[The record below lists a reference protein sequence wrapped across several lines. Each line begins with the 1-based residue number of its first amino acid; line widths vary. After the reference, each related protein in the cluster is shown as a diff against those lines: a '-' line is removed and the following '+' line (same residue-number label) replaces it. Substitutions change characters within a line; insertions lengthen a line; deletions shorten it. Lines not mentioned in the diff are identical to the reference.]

1 MLIELLS
8 ISLIRKMILNR
19 GGKILENL
27 LFLSSTR
34 VAHGSLWEGNA
45 ATMESR
51 DARFDGSDGRV

>member
-1 MLIELLS
+1 MREKLNNLMLIELLS

-34 VAHGSLWEGNA
+34 VAHGSL
-45 ATMESR
+45 
-51 DARFDGSDGRV
+51 